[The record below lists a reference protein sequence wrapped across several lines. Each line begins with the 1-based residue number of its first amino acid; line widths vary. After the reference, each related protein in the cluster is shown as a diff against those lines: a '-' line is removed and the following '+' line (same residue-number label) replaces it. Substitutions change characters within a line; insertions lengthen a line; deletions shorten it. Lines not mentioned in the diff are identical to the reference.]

1 MYVWVNGFNRVY
13 VKVCICLYLSEN
25 ILSILSVNLNVFLGI
40 FLRVY
45 LSVCTCMC
53 LRLCFG
59 RARACSKPC
68 LCTRSCECSC
78 VCARACVCNVCIC
91 LSLRVSLCV
100 LVFHTWFQ
108 CHISIHNSPVRLTH
122 ICKQNYTRVSD

>member
-1 MYVWVNGFNRVY
+1 MSVFIRKYTIDFKRKFKCVFGDFSTCVFE
-13 VKVCICLYLSEN
+13 CLYMHVSTSL
-25 ILSILSVNLNVFLGI
+25 
-40 FLRVY
+40 
-45 LSVCTCMC
+45 
-53 LRLCFG
+53 FG

-108 CHISIHNSPVRLTH
+108 CHISIPNSPVRLTH
-122 ICKQNYTRVSD
+122 ICKQNYTRVSDWHAIDVWKFTTGP